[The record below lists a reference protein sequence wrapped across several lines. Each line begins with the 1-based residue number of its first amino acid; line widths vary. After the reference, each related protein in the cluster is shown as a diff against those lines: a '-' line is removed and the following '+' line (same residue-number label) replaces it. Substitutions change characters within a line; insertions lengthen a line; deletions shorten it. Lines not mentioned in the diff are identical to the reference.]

1 MPEHP
6 EEVSPAL
13 SAMVP
18 VFVIVCL
25 LAAMAS
31 CGVKQSRL
39 KKQAAQAIEQ
49 AGFEKVDVAF
59 KGKTA
64 VLSGS
69 VDGVAALDELRELVS
84 DLTGV
89 RRVRADAVQIDQAPA
104 AEPAQLA
111 VLAHPVEPG
120 AEHVKAEAEVKTP
133 AATSV
138 PEVKPEAPGA
148 GSGKKESSASEG
160 PVPKVIPLAILV
172 EDEGAGEGPPGK
184 KPKPG
189 AGKKPGAKKSGTRKP
204 VVPRA
209 AAAEE
214 RVSAIVT
221 AMKADA
227 QLRVKVISS
236 SQYPYEASD
245 VVKRARARLETLK
258 AALVEAGVSGERI
271 ELVLRANLVSSSKVE
286 RSHIEFHLY

>member
-1 MPEHP
+1 MAEHP
-6 EEVSPAL
+6 EEASPAL

-64 VLSGS
+64 VLSGA
-69 VDGVAALDELRELVS
+69 VDGVAALDELRGLVS
-84 DLTGV
+84 ELTGV
-89 RRVRADAVQIDQAPA
+89 RRVRADAVRIDQAPA
-104 AEPAQLA
+104 AEPAQLV
-111 VLAHPVEPG
+111 VLAHPVEP
-120 AEHVKAEAEVKTP
+120 EEQVKDKTEVEAP
-133 AATSV
+133 AATAV
-138 PEVKPEAPGA
+138 TEVKPEAPGA

-172 EDEGAGEGPPGK
+172 EDEEAGEAPPGK

-214 RVSAIVT
+214 RVPAIAS
-221 AMKADA
+221 AMKGDA
-227 QLRVKVISS
+227 QLRVKIISS

-245 VVKRARARLETLK
+245 VVKRARARLEALK

-271 ELVLRANLVSSSKVE
+271 ELVLRANLLSSSKVE
-286 RSHIEFHLY
+286 RSHVEFHLY

>member
-1 MPEHP
+1 MSEHL
-6 EEVSPAL
+6 EEASPSLA
-13 SAMVP
+13 AMVP

-25 LAAMAS
+25 LGAMAS
-31 CGVKQSRL
+31 CGIKQSRL
-39 KKQAAQAIEQ
+39 KKQAAQAIVQ

-69 VDGVAALDELRELVS
+69 VDGAAALEELRGLVS
-84 DLTGV
+84 ELAGV
-89 RRVRADAVQIDQAPA
+89 RGVRADALQVDQAPV
-104 AEPAQLA
+104 AEPAEVA
-111 VLAHPVEPG
+111 AIAHPVEPG
-120 AEHVKAEAEVKTP
+120 EEHVKDTTEVEAPAAEAL
-133 AATSV
+133 

-148 GSGKKESSASEG
+148 GPGEKESNASEG

-172 EDEGAGEGPPGK
+172 EDEGPPGK
-184 KPKPG
+184 KPKLG
-189 AGKKPGAKKSGTRKP
+189 AGKKPGAKKTGPRKP
-204 VVPRA
+204 AAPRA
-209 AAAEE
+209 VPAEE
-214 RVSAIVT
+214 RVPAIAT

-245 VVKRARARLETLK
+245 VVKRARVRLEALK
-258 AALVEAGVSGERI
+258 AALVEAGVSEERI
-271 ELVLRANLVSSSKVE
+271 ELVLRANLLSSSKVA

>member
-1 MPEHP
+1 MSEHL
-6 EEVSPAL
+6 EEASPSL

-25 LAAMAS
+25 LGAMAS
-31 CGVKQSRL
+31 CGIMQSRL

-69 VDGVAALDELRELVS
+69 VDGAAALEELRGLVS
-84 DLTGV
+84 ELAGV
-89 RRVRADAVQIDQAPA
+89 RGVRADALQVDQAPA
-104 AEPAQLA
+104 AEPAEVA
-111 VLAHPVEPG
+111 AIAHPVEAG
-120 AEHVKAEAEVKTP
+120 EEHVKDTTEVEAPAAEALP
-133 AATSV
+133 D
-138 PEVKPEAPGA
+138 VKPEAPGA

-160 PVPKVIPLAILV
+160 PVPKGIPLAILV
-172 EDEGAGEGPPGK
+172 EDEEAGEAPPGK

-189 AGKKPGAKKSGTRKP
+189 AGKKTGAKKTGPRKP
-204 VVPRA
+204 AAPRA
-209 AAAEE
+209 VPAEE
-214 RVSAIVT
+214 RVPAIAT

-245 VVKRARARLETLK
+245 VVKRARVRLEALK
-258 AALVEAGVSGERI
+258 AALVEAGVSEERI
-271 ELVLRANLVSSSKVE
+271 ELVLRANLLSSSKVA
-286 RSHIEFHLY
+286 RSHVEFHLY